1 MKNKS
6 HPKVTFKWS
15 SVDQV
20 LLPALSGVVKT
31 CFDTAKICIIFQFS
45 KENRKFLMFSIIK
58 RPKRASFQEEFLS
71 EILRLETIEVDYL
84 TSSLVYVRYQ
94 SLDISHWRTSRIPRI
109 CKGLAGA

>member
-20 LLPALSGVVKT
+20 LLPALSGVV
-31 CFDTAKICIIFQFS
+31 
-45 KENRKFLMFSIIK
+45 K